1 MATIIKKGKYPTKN
15 ILKCNEC
22 GCEFMYYNSETT
34 YETTTQDEESF
45 LGGFGSYRWI
55 NCPQCNNK
63 IIFDEQFTPYE
74 SWVDSFCNFFRN
86 IFRRKRKDDKHD
98 V

>member
-22 GCEFMYYNSETT
+22 GCEFMYYDSETT

-63 IIFDEQFTPYE
+63 IIFDEQFTPYD
-74 SWVDSFCNFFRN
+74 SWIDNLTKWIKNFLE
-86 IFRRKRKDDKHD
+86 RRIKSKK
-98 V
+98 